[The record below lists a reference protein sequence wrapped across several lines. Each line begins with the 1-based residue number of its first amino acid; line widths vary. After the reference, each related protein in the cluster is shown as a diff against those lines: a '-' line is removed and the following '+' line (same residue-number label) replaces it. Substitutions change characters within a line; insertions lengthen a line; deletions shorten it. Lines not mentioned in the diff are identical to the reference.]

1 MASLLQLAA
10 IACILVAVVAL
21 TDWRWG
27 LLVFGVGTFT
37 VGYLMERRKVRSV
50 RPPA

>member
-1 MASLLQLAA
+1 MASLLQLVA

-27 LLVFGVGTFT
+27 LLVFGGGMFVT
-37 VGYLMERRKVRSV
+37 GYLMERKRV
-50 RPPA
+50 RPSA